1 MGSVPLALVTNDD
14 GVHAPGLHALARAA
28 RDAGYEVVVAAP
40 AGDASG
46 AGGSVRCVV
55 TDGHIGVT
63 EHRIDGLDGIP
74 AYGVDGDPA
83 FIVRAAGQGW
93 FSREP
98 DLVLS
103 GINPGANTGAQV
115 LHSGTVGAVLAGALN
130 GWSGIA
136 MSLHCGLSRPERPH
150 WATVTGLL
158 GPLLERLAGRPAGTA
173 WTVNVPDVPAGELPP
188 LREARL
194 CGSGAVRV
202 RMVHRGPDGERPGG
216 LRALVSEDYAGADP
230 GTDVALL
237 EAGHPTVTELAAIGA
252 RPGATGYPA

>member
-1 MGSVPLALVTNDD
+1 MPLALVTNDD

-28 RDAGYEVVVAAP
+28 RDAGYDVVVAAP

-46 AGGSVRCVV
+46 AGGSVRCAVS
-55 TDGHIGVT
+55 DGHVPVVEEQIA
-63 EHRIDGLDGIP
+63 GLAGIP
-74 AYGVDGDPA
+74 AYAVDADPA

-103 GINPGANTGAQV
+103 GINPGGNTGAQV
-115 LHSGTVGAVLAGALN
+115 LHSGTVGAVLAGGLH

-136 MSLHCGLSRPERPH
+136 LSLHCGLRPPRHPH

-158 GPLLERLAGRPAGTA
+158 PGLLERLAARPAGTA
-173 WTVNVPDVPAGELPP
+173 WSVNVPDVPAADLPA

-194 CGSGAVRV
+194 CASGAVRV
-202 RMVHRGPDGERPGG
+202 RVVHRGADGDRPGG
-216 LRALVSEDYAGADP
+216 LRALVSEDYGTADP

-237 EAGHPTVTELAAIGA
+237 DAGHPTVTELDPIGA
-252 RPGATGYPA
+252 RDGATGYPA